1 MISDICQT
9 AIDKNPDRTKVEDIH
24 NQCSGILSSGE
35 KRGCDCHLNSF
46 LGVNCST

>member
-24 NQCSGILSSGE
+24 NQCSGILLVAKSAAA
-35 KRGCDCHLNSF
+35 
-46 LGVNCST
+46 TAI